1 MANDMFAE
9 EALHSM
15 LVKLKPRHRHVL
27 RVMAKIAINGNVH
40 SQNGKT
46 AIQRI
51 VEASD
56 LSASSVSE
64 AINDLEYGKLIFR
77 HSYRSESGRNDY
89 LFEVLAHDLYEHWPI
104 RHLIDADRLWSGRE
118 RATVRSEEWLSA
130 LRNLGAIA

>member
-1 MANDMFAE
+1 MANDIFAE

-27 RVMAKIAINGNVH
+27 GVMAKMATNGNVH
-40 SQNGKT
+40 SRNGKT

-56 LSASSVSE
+56 LSASSISE
-64 AINDLEYGKLIFR
+64 VINDLEYGKLIIR

-89 LFEVLAHDLYEHWPI
+89 LFEVLAHDLYGHWSI
-104 RHLIDADRLWSGRE
+104 RHFIEADRLWSGKE

-130 LRNLGAIA
+130 LRNLGAIV